1 MKIRVRFA
9 PSPTGRLHVGNVRTA
24 LFNWLLARKTSG
36 TFILR
41 IEDTDADRSEA
52 EYEKDL
58 IKDLQWLGLDWDEGL
73 EKGGDFGP
81 YRQTDRFSLYRREA
95 GRLLENGN
103 AYYCFCSQD
112 RLDADRQEQQEK
124 GLPVKYAGHCRG
136 LSPDEIKSRMDR
148 GEKPTLRLMVR
159 EGEASFTDL
168 VFGLLTVD
176 LMEIGDFI
184 LLRSDGSSQYNFACV
199 VDDSLMEVTH
209 VIRGEGHL
217 TNTFRQVLLYE
228 YLGFPLPRF
237 AHLSTILGPD
247 GSKLSKRHGAT
258 SIGEFRERGYL
269 PDTLINY
276 LSLLGWTPP
285 ESAGEVLSV
294 DEIIE
299 NFDLA
304 QVNRSPAMFDM
315 AKLNF
320 ISRTHL
326 KRLSPDTL
334 AEEVIP
340 FLTAEGIL
348 PDVIDEEMREWIR
361 QTVKILEKYADT
373 SGDFSPLVRDLL
385 SFDPEK
391 GLADPEVQE
400 IISIPESREVIRAF
414 EKNLVSDPSPV
425 VDFEVYKA
433 AVVKIMN
440 EQGIKGRSLFRPLRV
455 ALTAK
460 ASGPELEKI
469 IEVVE
474 KASELGLPI
483 QTMSVRARVSAIA
496 SRLEK

>member
-1 MKIRVRFA
+1 MKTRVRFA

-24 LFNWLLARKTSG
+24 LFNWLLARKTGG

-41 IEDTDADRSEA
+41 IEDTDADRSET

-58 IKDLQWLGLDWDEGL
+58 IKDLRWLGLDWDEGL

-95 GRLLENGN
+95 GKLLENGN

-136 LSPDEIKSRMDR
+136 LSADEIKTRMDR
-148 GEKPTLRLMVR
+148 GEKPTMRLRVR
-159 EGEASFTDL
+159 EGEAGFTDL
-168 VFGLLTVD
+168 VFGSLTVD

-228 YLGFPLPRF
+228 HLGFSLPRF

-269 PDTLINY
+269 PGALINY

-285 ESAGEVLSV
+285 ESVGEVLSV
-294 DEIIE
+294 NEIIE

-304 QVNRSPAMFDM
+304 QVNRSPATFDM

-326 KRLSPDTL
+326 KRLSPEVL

-340 FLTAEGIL
+340 FLSAEGIL
-348 PDVIDEEMREWIR
+348 PDVIGEGIRDWIR
-361 QTVKILEKYADT
+361 QTVEILEKYADT
-373 SGDFSPLVRDLL
+373 SGDFPPLVRDLL

-414 EKNLVSDPSPV
+414 EKNLLSDPSPV

-433 AVVKIMN
+433 AVVSIMK

-474 KASELGLPI
+474 KAAELGLPI
-483 QTMSVRARVSAIA
+483 QTMSVRDRVSAIA
-496 SRLEK
+496 SRLER